1 MKSFANALYSRF
13 ATQNNSAFCFRAVL
27 TMGIAAAISIFAF
40 LGIIGLFI
48 MGTAISV
55 IILLGMIGIILIKNK
70 ISCNTLIQTVKR
82 LNRQEIKAPAF

>member
-27 TMGIAAAISIFAF
+27 TMGIAAAISVFAF
-40 LGIIGLFI
+40 SGALGLFI

-55 IILLGMIGIILIKNK
+55 IILSIMIGIIVRKNK
-70 ISCNTLIQTVKR
+70 ISCNALI
-82 LNRQEIKAPAF
+82 

>member
-13 ATQNNSAFCFRAVL
+13 ATQNNSAFCYCAFL
-27 TMGIAAAISIFAF
+27 IMGIAAAISIFAF

-55 IILLGMIGIILIKNK
+55 IILSIMTGIIIRKNK
-70 ISCNTLIQTVKR
+70 ISCNALI
-82 LNRQEIKAPAF
+82 